1 MSSTN
6 TINNNNEFT
15 NDKSKSYLKKLQE
28 KDDPIA
34 SRILSTSPV
43 SVSHMSL
50 LENLLKKNDPGKYKF
65 NNYRGS
71 KMYV

>member
-6 TINNNNEFT
+6 TINNNNNEFT

-50 LENLLKKNDPGKYKF
+50 LENLLKKNDPIAS
-65 NNYRGS
+65 RIISTS
-71 KMYV
+71 KQNFA